1 MQQKVESL
9 EAVSGLWP
17 QVKALSY
24 LELKALSDAIA
35 GEMQEKSDA
44 VRADLRQRMAA
55 LSEEYGLSVKDVIGK
70 KKRRAKKAEPTGEP
84 KPARVRNPDQPE
96 ETWSG
101 VGRKPK
107 WLTSK
112 LAAGADLASF
122 AVAQPREDA

>member
-44 VRADLRQRMAA
+44 VRADLRQRMAD
-55 LSEEYGLSVKDVIGK
+55 LSEQYGLSVKDVLGK
-70 KKRRAKKAEPTGEP
+70 KRRRAKKAEPTGEP
-84 KPARVRNPDQPE
+84 KLEIFHAIPKDQAAAID
-96 ETWSG
+96 
-101 VGRKPK
+101 
-107 WLTSK
+107 K
-112 LAAGADLASF
+112 LVTDLKNKK
-122 AVAQPREDA
+122 